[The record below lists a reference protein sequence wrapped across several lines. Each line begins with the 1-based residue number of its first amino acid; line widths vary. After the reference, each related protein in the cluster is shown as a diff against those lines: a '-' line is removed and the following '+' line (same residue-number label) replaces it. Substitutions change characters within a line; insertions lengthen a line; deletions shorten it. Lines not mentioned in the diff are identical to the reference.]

1 MAAGPPQAHAEEC
14 ATRDGWPYPHRQQGT
29 GEDSMKRWRTPLV
42 VTAVT
47 VFVVLA
53 ALNTPFHHPLLI
65 VAVGSLTLFAV
76 ILAIRDHRSRR

>member
-1 MAAGPPQAHAEEC
+1 
-14 ATRDGWPYPHRQQGT
+14 
-29 GEDSMKRWRTPLV
+29 MKRWRTPLV